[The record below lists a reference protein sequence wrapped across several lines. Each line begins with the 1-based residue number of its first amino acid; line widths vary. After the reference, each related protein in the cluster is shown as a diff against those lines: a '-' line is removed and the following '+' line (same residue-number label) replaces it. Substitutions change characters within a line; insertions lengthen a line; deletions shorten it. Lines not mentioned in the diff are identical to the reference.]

1 MHGHVKTAG
10 IKAQLGVC
18 LILVLFLAGCA
29 SSNGTQAPTDVI
41 LVVPSA
47 TPVTPAI
54 TQIPLTNTPVPTLP
68 VEEQDSYVLEL
79 IAVNGGCELPCILGI
94 QPGQSSWLD
103 VRDLKAPISD
113 TGYINPEEAA
123 LRYGLSFSFTQASGD
138 LFDMVSYGSGGSIE
152 HISASAFI
160 RLQDDP
166 YRFPPFAEAMRRY
179 SLKSLI
185 ERHGP
190 PSQVLLHIQEII
202 EPGGSTRIEIVT
214 IYENSNFIVRYVFYG
229 GVSRDPQTDKQQICP
244 KYEFISAIKMYSK
257 VPAITRSLKSLA
269 GIATLPLGWYTNW
282 ERLTGLSIEEF
293 QTVFAEDDDSSCVML
308 LE

>member
-18 LILVLFLAGCA
+18 LILVLLLAGCA
-29 SSNGTQAPTDVI
+29 SFNGTQAPTDSI
-41 LVVPSA
+41 LIAPSA

-68 VEEQDSYVLEL
+68 VDEQDTYVVNL
-79 IAVNGGCELPCILGI
+79 IATNGGCELPCILGI
-94 QPGQSSWLD
+94 QPGQSTWQD
-103 VRDLKAPISD
+103 VREIEAQIWAA
-113 TGYINPEEAA
+113 GNINPGEAA
-123 LRYGLSFSFTQASGD
+123 LRYGLSFSFTEASGD
-138 LFDMVSYGSGGSIE
+138 LFDMVSYGSGSNIE

-160 RLQDDP
+160 LLQDDP
-166 YRFPPFAEAMRRY
+166 YRFPPFAEAMRRF
-179 SLKSLI
+179 SLKSVLN
-185 ERHGP
+185 EHGP
-190 PSQVLLHIQEII
+190 PSRVLLHIQGEL
-202 EPGGSTRIEIVT
+202 EPGGISIIEIVT

-257 VPAITRSLKSLA
+257 VPEITRSLKSLA
-269 GIATLPLGWYTNW
+269 GIATLPLGWYTDW